1 MNIKGMRRDLSLFAP
16 EINPMLLVRAK
27 AAGLSIEDVLNSI
40 SGNLPPY
47 RFIYLLE
54 KAKQLAGTLQSLGST
69 LLSALEK
76 KDVEELARIRATHQ
90 QNIFKLTTQ
99 VKKYEINAAEEVL
112 QSSKQRRIA
121 IENRKNHF
129 DGLIDQG
136 LTSCET
142 AQVIA
147 KHVATVTQG
156 LSSIF
161 FGSAPI
167 LFLLPQLGSPF
178 AIKYG
183 GKEMGD
189 SAKAWGELLN
199 TIASISESVSSS
211 AGLVAG
217 FERREEDWEYQKKLA
232 EDELTQV
239 DKDITATE
247 IRRDIAQ
254 KSLDIHRKEMEQLKE
269 IDDFYQDK
277 FSNFG
282 LYTWLSTTLQRSYR
296 EAYNNAYSM
305 AKLAEQAFHFECG
318 HTTENFLQGNYWD
331 ASKAGLLAGEK
342 LLVDLQN
349 LERRFIETNYRALE
363 INQSFSLMQINPVAL
378 LELKATGTCEFTIPE
393 LFFDLYYPGHYRRQ
407 IKSARLTLPCVTG
420 PYTNVSATL
429 TLQRSQLRIE
439 PKLENTYLKD
449 VPLTRTVSIAT
460 SNAQN
465 DAGVFELNFRDE
477 RYMPFEGAGAISTW
491 QLSLPKNFRPFN
503 YDTIS
508 DVVLHLS
515 YTAEQDGLL
524 RETVESMNGEHEG
537 RLQAFLQ
544 ENNLPRIF
552 SVKHEF
558 PTEWHQFVNGT
569 EDLAITIKKSHFPF
583 FVQGKTIALTKLE
596 LYTIQHEQLS
606 PPVTLTELNKT
617 NLSNHLNQEDECSLS
632 IPAVLEDEASG
643 IVRDK
648 QSQVFMVFHYSL
660 SSKQA

>member
-1 MNIKGMRRDLSLFAP
+1 VQLPCEIDAASKAVESLQQKKILVEDRKQYFVNLIDEDLIP
-16 EINPMLLVRAK
+16 WEI
-27 AAGLSIEDVLNSI
+27 
-40 SGNLPPY
+40 
-47 RFIYLLE
+47 
-54 KAKQLAGTLQSLGST
+54 
-69 LLSALEK
+69 
-76 KDVEELARIRATHQ
+76 
-90 QNIFKLTTQ
+90 
-99 VKKYEINAAEEVL
+99 AEEV
-112 QSSKQRRIA
+112 
-121 IENRKNHF
+121 
-129 DGLIDQG
+129 
-136 LTSCET
+136 
-142 AQVIA
+142 A
-147 KHVATVTQG
+147 KHVATITRG
-156 LSSIF
+156 LSSTF

-167 LFLLPQLGSPF
+167 LFLLAQLGSPF

-199 TIASISESVSSS
+199 TIASISESGSLS
-211 AGLVAG
+211 AALEAG
-217 FERREEDWEYQKKLA
+217 FERRKQEWEFQKKLA
-232 EDELTQV
+232 ENEIEQV
-239 DKDITATE
+239 DKDINVSE
-247 IRRDIAQ
+247 IRCDIAQ
-254 KSLDIHRKEMEQLKE
+254 KSLDTHQKEIEQLKE
-269 IDDFYQDK
+269 IDEFYQDK
-277 FSNFG
+277 FSNLG

-305 AKLAEQAFHFECG
+305 AKLAEQAFHFERG
-318 HTTENFLQGNYWD
+318 NTSESFLQGNYWD

-342 LLVDLQN
+342 LLLDLQN

-393 LFFDLYYPGHYRRQ
+393 WFFDLYYPGHYRRQ
-407 IKSARLTLPCVTG
+407 LKSARLTIPCVTG

-439 PKLENTYLKD
+439 PKLGATYLKD

-465 DAGVFELNFRDE
+465 NSGVFELNFRDE
-477 RYMPFEGAGAISTW
+477 RYMPFEGVGAISTW

-558 PTEWHQFVNGT
+558 PTEWHQFVSGT

-583 FVQGKTIALTKLE
+583 FIQSKKIALTKLE
-596 LYTIQHEQLS
+596 LYTIKNEHLF
-606 PPVTLTELNKT
+606 PPVLLTEP
-617 NLSNHLNQEDECSLS
+617 NLGELSTHLNQDKDPLNQRHKEECRLS
-632 IPAVLEDEASG
+632 IPALLTDEANG

-648 QSQVFMVFHYSL
+648 QAQVFMVIHYSL
-660 SSKQA
+660 SVS